1 MRQALAEPPGPTRWW
16 VVLRDDLAVGPL
28 SDIDSTG
35 LIRSGFW
42 QRVAPHSDIDFAAEM
57 RQALD
62 QLQDVR
68 KSETEVAIWHG
79 QSASD
84 QLMLRRVVFHLYQA
98 PQRINEVALDVRELD
113 MPAHSHLASVGMY
126 PAARLARRFSTI
138 ARSRCCAWD
147 GWATVAAMRQENADV
162 RLWKGNTLVP
172 APHGGRRDPGALP
185 GRMDARRAG
194 GGRRDG
200 RGRGLLASD
209 WFVFW
214 RCRELI
220 GTGQRCCAA
229 MPIPCRPANCA
240 ATSWPAR
247 SNRSDPQHGTYQGAR
262 LRAQREQIP
271 TGGHRLRR
279 QQLPQHLDGRPPA
292 APPAALPRRACTTT
306 TKARKRSC
314 STCSTAIPGG

>member
-1 MRQALAEPPGPTRWW
+1 MEERDAGPEVARGNPCSGSAPDLPSTILPMQYIHVVNGDVAGNTMRQALAEAARPDPV

-138 ARSRCCAWD
+138 APVSVLRLGRLGYEWQQC
-147 GWATVAAMRQENADV
+147 VKENADV

-172 APHGGRRDPGALP
+172 AAYHTVDDVILERCPAAWTPAAQVVGGVMGAVE
-185 GRMDARRAG
+185 
-194 GGRRDG
+194 
-200 RGRGLLASD
+200 GLLASD

-220 GTGQRCCAA
+220 GTGQLV
-229 MPIPCRPANCA
+229 
-240 ATSWPAR
+240 
-247 SNRSDPQHGTYQGAR
+247 
-262 LRAQREQIP
+262 LRGNADSLQTCE
-271 TGGHRLRR
+271 LRR
-279 QQLPQHLDGRPPA
+279 NVVASPE
-292 APPAALPRRACTTT
+292 
-306 TKARKRSC
+306 
-314 STCSTAIPGG
+314 